1 MKTNVLGRVKNLRL
15 AASKPLLPL
24 YEAIINSIQA
34 IEDAKEQ
41 NGKIAVALERDTTL
55 FSTEDR
61 TLGDITTFEVTDN
74 GVGFTDANYESFLT
88 SDTTYKA
95 SKGGK
100 GVGRFMWLI
109 AFEHADVVSTYAG
122 EDGLTT
128 RSFRFAPTEEGVEN
142 HAITKDE
149 GKDRGT
155 TVRLI
160 RMREQYRRQCP
171 KRLETVAAYIAEHC
185 LEYLI
190 RGDCPSIILT
200 DRSSG
205 ESLDL
210 NNFFEQEMS
219 RKSETTEIDFRG
231 HKLRVLHIHLRSAHI
246 QDHLIHYC
254 ADDRVVTSE
263 KLGGK
268 VPNLRQRLLD
278 QNSEEFVYAAYIEA
292 DFLNESVNPE
302 RTGFGLAESDDNLFK
317 GEFTWRDVQ
326 TAVTEECRRFL
337 EPYTGPIQQEKEE
350 RIRRFVNNEAPEYRV
365 ILAHI
370 PDVIERID
378 PDVSDD
384 QLDVELYKGYHSLQ
398 VTLREQGRE
407 LLSQD
412 VADDEEDRQVFDSQL
427 QSYFATVS
435 DVNASDLARYVCRRK
450 TVIELLSKLLQRRE
464 DGKYPLEE
472 EVHRVIFP
480 MRLDSDQIPMD
491 RHNLW
496 LVDERLAFHDY
507 LASDKPISTVPH
519 LSNGDHHEPDI
530 LVLDNA
536 HAFSAS
542 AEPPYPAIT
551 LIEFK
556 RPMRSNYPTEENP
569 LVQLRKYI
577 EAIRAGKARDPE
589 GRDIPI
595 PQNMPFY
602 CYLICDITDRVREY
616 ARDFSLIAAPD
627 GMGYFGY
634 NQHYGA
640 YFEII
645 SYTKLVNDAR
655 KRNAAFFNKLGL
667 PARTVRASSS
677 QGEVQDQQTVP
688 ISDNGSIANG

>member
-34 IEDAKEQ
+34 IEDAKEK
-41 NGKIAVALERDTTL
+41 NGRIQVTFDRDKTL

-61 TLGDITTFEVTDN
+61 TLGDITTFEITDN
-74 GVGFTDANYESFLT
+74 GIGFTDTNYESFLT

-109 AFEHADVVSTYAG
+109 AFEHAEITSTYG
-122 EDGLTT
+122 SNGGFVT
-128 RSFRFAPTEEGVEN
+128 RAFRFVPTEEGVEN
-142 HAITKDE
+142 HSVSKSEATAHC
-149 GKDRGT
+149 T
-155 TVRLI
+155 TVKLV

-190 RGDCPSIILT
+190 RGDCPTLTIT

-205 ESLDL
+205 DSIDL
-210 NNFFEQEMS
+210 NSFFEQEMS
-219 RKSETTEIDFRG
+219 RKSEVAEIDFG
-231 HKLRVLHIHLRSAHI
+231 GQKLRVLHIHLRSAHI

-263 KLGGK
+263 KLSGRI
-268 VPNLRQRLLD
+268 PNLRQRLLD
-278 QNSEEFVYAAYIEA
+278 QNGEPFVYAAYIEA

-302 RTGFGLAESDDNLFK
+302 RTGFGFADSQDSLFK
-317 GEFTWRDVQ
+317 GAFTWRDVQ
-326 TAVTEECRRFL
+326 IAVLDECRRFL
-337 EPYTGPIQQEKEE
+337 EPYTGPIKQEKEE
-350 RIRRFVNNEAPEYRV
+350 RIRRFVNNEAPEYRA
-365 ILAHI
+365 ILKHI
-370 PDVIERID
+370 PEVIERID
-378 PDVSDD
+378 PEVSDD
-384 QLDVELYKGYHSLQ
+384 QLDVELYKGYQSLQ
-398 VTLREQGRE
+398 VALRKEGQE
-407 LLSQD
+407 LLGQD
-412 VADDEEDRQVFDSQL
+412 VADDEEDRKAFEAQL
-427 QSYFATVS
+427 QAYFATVS

-464 DGKYPLEE
+464 DGKYPLEQ

-480 MRLDSDQIPMD
+480 MRLDSDQVPMD

-519 LSNGDHHEPDI
+519 LNNGDQQEPDI

-556 RPMRSNYPTEENP
+556 RPMRSNYPTDDNP
-569 LVQLRKYI
+569 LVQMRKYI

-595 PQNMPFY
+595 PPNMPFY

-616 ARDFSLIAAPD
+616 ARDFSLVEAPD

-645 SYTKLVNDAR
+645 SYTKLVSDAR

-667 PARTVRASSS
+667 PARASRVASAQPTVQEEQA
-677 QGEVQDQQTVP
+677 VP
-688 ISDNGSIANG
+688 ISDNGSTANG